1 MGTTGVPV
9 WLSGL
14 TDLVVT
20 VAQVRSLAWELLQAA
35 GMTKKKKRER
45 ERKKRKKKMGKHMK
59 KTFHQRGYTDSK

>member
-35 GMTKKKKRER
+35 GMTKKKKERER
-45 ERKKRKKKMGKHMK
+45 EKERKEKRKWEN
-59 KTFHQRGYTDSK
+59 T

>member
-1 MGTTGVPV
+1 MGITGVPV

-45 ERKKRKKKMGKHMK
+45 ERKKEKKKENGKTHEK
-59 KTFHQRGYTDSK
+59 NISPKRIYR